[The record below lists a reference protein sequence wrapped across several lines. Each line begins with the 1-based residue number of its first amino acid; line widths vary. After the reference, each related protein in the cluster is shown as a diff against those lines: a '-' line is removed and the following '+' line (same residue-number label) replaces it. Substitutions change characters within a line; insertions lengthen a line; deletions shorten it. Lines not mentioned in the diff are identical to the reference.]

1 MKHLALAAAGAV
13 IVGLTA
19 CSHSTAAPA
28 AASASNRPATP
39 QASCGQQ
46 YATWEHGNGKG
57 VIAALH
63 AVSVASM
70 AGNPQVLT
78 AQLKKARPTVARAV
92 RYPVPACADPRD
104 YWSVLLMHV
113 SAATA
118 SNSSA
123 ASVQA
128 AMKDVPKIER
138 ELTAELNALPQ

>member
-1 MKHLALAAAGAV
+1 MKHLALAAAGAL

-19 CSHSTAAPA
+19 CTHSTAPP
-28 AASASNRPATP
+28 AASASHRPATP
-39 QASCGQQ
+39 PVSCGQQ

-57 VIAALH
+57 VIAALN
-63 AVSVASM
+63 AVSVASL
-70 AGNPQVLT
+70 AGNPHVLT
-78 AQLKKARPTVARAV
+78 AELEKARPTVARAV

-104 YWSVLLMHV
+104 YWSVLMMHV
-113 SAATA
+113 SAAAA

-128 AMKDVPKIER
+128 SMKDVPKIER